1 MHAAEYTNSML
12 VGTASFPGNSGASST
27 NQDNRCM
34 HEDMY
39 AYAGTAAHTS
49 NIELLQKG

>member
-1 MHAAEYTNSML
+1 MHAAEYTDSVL
-12 VGTASFPGNSGASST
+12 VGAASIQGNSGASST

-34 HEDMY
+34 HEEMY
-39 AYAGTAAHTS
+39 AAAETS